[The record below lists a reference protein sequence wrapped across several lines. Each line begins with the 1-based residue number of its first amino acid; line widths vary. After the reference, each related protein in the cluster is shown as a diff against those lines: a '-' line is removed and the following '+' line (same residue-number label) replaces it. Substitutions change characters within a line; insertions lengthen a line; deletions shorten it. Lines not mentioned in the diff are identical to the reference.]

1 MGKTCHEICV
11 KRIEARSRVRRSAAG
26 DGGGGSGETGE
37 DGNHRRMSPLAWIFL
52 LIIRI
57 YQHTL
62 SHLIGGSCRHQPT
75 CSRYGAEAILK
86 YGAVKGG
93 WMTFKRVCRCNPWG
107 TSGYDPVE

>member
-1 MGKTCHEICV
+1 
-11 KRIEARSRVRRSAAG
+11 
-26 DGGGGSGETGE
+26 
-37 DGNHRRMSPLAWIFL
+37 MSPLAWIFL